1 MQIYIVIFFIL
12 GIAILLPLSIHWD
25 ERRIRY
31 DIAARGGQFL
41 EKHWDAWSPGEDRTY
56 HVRFKDIDGNERT
69 ATCRTSLLSG
79 VFWADMEVFRSPRDT
94 STIIALKNENQRLQK
109 ELEQTRKEQP

>member
-1 MQIYIVIFFIL
+1 MQVVIVIVVIL
-12 GIAILLPLSIHWD
+12 IATILLPLIMHLD
-25 ERRIRY
+25 EKRIRY

-56 HVRFKDIDGNERT
+56 HVRFTDIDGNECT
-69 ATCRTSLLSG
+69 ATCRTSLLTG
-79 VFWADMEVFRSPRDT
+79 VFWADMEVFRSPKDT

-109 ELEQTRKEQP
+109 ELEQMRKEQQ